1 MTTGFYHFQDDARN
15 AGIQIDINGQLFH
28 RDRAMVSVFDSGFV
42 LGDGSVSVRVRKNYV
57 IPDLPPIDTSDE
69 D

>member
-15 AGIQIDINGQLFH
+15 ADIQIDINGQLFH